1 MSLLGDLAAY
11 VDSLKRTAGNSLRDL
26 RDDPQGLLSMR
37 AAQMAESLPALPQS
51 VMPGVDSAGLGP
63 MRPTAQDWS
72 MGVAAQ
78 SPTMGLLGHT
88 SSAGL
93 KSLPGGLFA
102 DDAGNVFKSHGKMPS
117 GTELWSVGSVNKGGQ
132 WIPYAPE
139 MRYYQSLDEARAG
152 IRAEKMAAR
161 AQDAAQKYSA
171 IPQSWTGESRKIAK
185 RLIDSGVPIDDFSMS
200 TQSRSKYLSLSDGR
214 KIRLSDHDLP
224 LRYEAADIDFRL
236 GRNIQDLLDMLAAPQ

>member
-1 MSLLGDLAAY
+1 MSLLGDLMIYA
-11 VDSLKRTAGNSLRDL
+11 DSLRRTAGNSLRD
-26 RDDPQGLLSMR
+26 RVSDPIGLLSQR
-37 AAQMAESLPALPQS
+37 LAQVAESLPAHPDDRS
-51 VMPGVDSAGLGP
+51 VMPEAPGLLG
-63 MRPTAQDWS
+63 RPSMQDWA
-72 MGVAAQ
+72 MGVATQA
-78 SPTMGLLGHT
+78 PTMGLLGHT

-117 GTELWSVGSVNKGGQ
+117 GTELWSVGSVNRGGQ

>member
-11 VDSLKRTAGNSLRDL
+11 VDSLKRTAGNSLRDMVS
-26 RDDPQGLLSMR
+26 DPIGLLSQR
-37 AAQMAESLPALPQS
+37 LAQVAESLPAHPDERS
-51 VMPGVDSAGLGP
+51 VMPEAAGLLG
-63 MRPTAQDWS
+63 RPSMQDWAT
-72 MGVAAQ
+72 GIATQA
-78 SPTMGLLGHT
+78 PTTGLLGHT